1 MMVHSKAYTFV
12 WGPSPDTAHSDSFS
26 TSGCLFTKDADKVQ
40 EETLQKILQEN
51 GGTKYLKQWGLNERT
66 NAETFNACVPIV
78 TYKDLEPEADPGIL
92 VKGFGGSDGPLAFM
106 YIRHCLEPYI
116 QRIADGDF
124 TPILT
129 AESIGTISLRKR
141 PHIPEVY
148 LPEKSILDIAS
159 ALSIEI
165 NHALY
170 VLREIAT
177 GRDLKKLLS
186 TSCLATVFP

>member
-1 MMVHSKAYTFV
+1 MENIEKKFDGEKVIEEFEV
-12 WGPSPDTAHSDSFS
+12 
-26 TSGCLFTKDADKVQ
+26 LTKDADSFKFGGTLPRTPRIAIALVHRDAFLLKMLIKFKKR
-40 EETLQKILQEN
+40 LQKILEEN

-78 TYKDLEPEADPGIL
+78 TYKDLEPGADPEIL
-92 VKGFGGSDGPLAFM
+92 VKG
-106 YIRHCLEPYI
+106 
-116 QRIADGDF
+116 
-124 TPILT
+124 
-129 AESIGTISLRKR
+129 KR

-148 LPEKSILDIAS
+148 LPEKSILDIVS